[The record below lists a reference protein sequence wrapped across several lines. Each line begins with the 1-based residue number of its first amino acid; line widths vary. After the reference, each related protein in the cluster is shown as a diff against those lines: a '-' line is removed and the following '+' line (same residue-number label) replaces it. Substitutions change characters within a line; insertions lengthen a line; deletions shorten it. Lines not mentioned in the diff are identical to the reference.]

1 MRKLYA
7 YKKGDAC
14 PVEDFLKNINKKL
27 HTKLLFQLAYILDES
42 NGFLE
47 PYVKYFSL
55 AKYRQMYEI
64 RVKAAETMMRII
76 FYEKDGEI
84 IFLHAFYKHDRRD
97 TGKALET
104 AYRILESITDRNG
117 KVFEECKKEVHLLD

>member
-42 NGFLE
+42 L
-47 PYVKYFSL
+47 SL
-55 AKYRQMYEI
+55 I
-64 RVKAAETMMRII
+64 HI
-76 FYEKDGEI
+76 
-84 IFLHAFYKHDRRD
+84 
-97 TGKALET
+97 
-104 AYRILESITDRNG
+104 
-117 KVFEECKKEVHLLD
+117 